1 MSEVNVTGKV
11 MINTVLNGFAME
23 KYPASNVR
31 RTLRAI
37 EDIED
42 ATLKRSNKKENMQ
55 TLAKYMAAE
64 LKGDTSE
71 DNSTQEDSKLDAY
84 IKQQDT
90 FMQQQAEVNAQLLDF
105 LKAK

>member
-1 MSEVNVTGKV
+1 
-11 MINTVLNGFAME
+11 
-23 KYPASNVR
+23 
-31 RTLRAI
+31 
-37 EDIED
+37 
-42 ATLKRSNKKENMQ
+42 MQ

-105 LKAK
+105 LKNK

>member
-42 ATLKRSNKKENMQ
+42 ATLKRSNKKENMK

-64 LKGDTSE
+64 LKGDTSK
-71 DNSTQEDSKLDAY
+71 DDSTQDDSTQEDSKLD
-84 IKQQDT
+84 T
-90 FMQQQAEVNAQLLDF
+90 FMKEQSAINAKLLDF
-105 LKAK
+105 LSK